1 MGFKHQLQSKMYIVQ
16 LSPTN
21 MEPIKINN
29 LSDSNSANGHPEK
42 PLKNAKQGHPIA
54 RGTRTEE
61 TGEAGIVIR

>member
-1 MGFKHQLQSKMYIVQ
+1 MQCQ
-16 LSPTN
+16 
-21 MEPIKINN
+21 NN

-61 TGEAGIVIR
+61 TGEAGIVIRGRRGAGRG